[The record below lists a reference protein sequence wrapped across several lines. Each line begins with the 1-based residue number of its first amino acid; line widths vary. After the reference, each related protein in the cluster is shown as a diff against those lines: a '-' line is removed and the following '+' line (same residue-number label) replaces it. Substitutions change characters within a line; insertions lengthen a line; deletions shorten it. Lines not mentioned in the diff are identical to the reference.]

1 MNVIMFY
8 KVGDNYGELSNF
20 SSHGF
25 SLDGIYWRTVE
36 HYFQAKKF
44 LNLELQHKIRN
55 MDSPMKAAIEGRKQE
70 NPLRPDWEMI
80 KDQVMYIAV
89 KAKFTQHIELSNL
102 LISTG
107 NAYIVEHTQND
118 SYWADGGDGS
128 GKNMLG
134 IILMKVRDELIKERR
149 NLL

>member
-1 MNVIMFY
+1 
-8 KVGDNYGELSNF
+8 
-20 SSHGF
+20 
-25 SLDGIYWRTVE
+25 
-36 HYFQAKKF
+36 
-44 LNLELQHKIRN
+44 
-55 MDSPMKAAIEGRKQE
+55 MKAAIEGRKKE

-107 NAYIVEHTQND
+107 NTYIVEHTQND

-134 IILMKVRDELIKERR
+134 IILMKIRDELIKERR